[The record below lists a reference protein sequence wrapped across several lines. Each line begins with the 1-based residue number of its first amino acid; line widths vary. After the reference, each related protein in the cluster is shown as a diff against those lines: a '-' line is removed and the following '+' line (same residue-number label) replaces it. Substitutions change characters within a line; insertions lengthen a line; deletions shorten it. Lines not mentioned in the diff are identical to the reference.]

1 MAYRLSIASFT
12 EEDLE
17 KLRVPLSETEGEIL
31 YLANKLDEFLDTI
44 IEGHE
49 ETLVALEDPRR
60 FKAFVDSLTVEDLQR
75 AEVAPESV
83 ELFLRATAEDR
94 LELIECLDIHTVYR
108 LYESKPRTPLYVN
121 HIQATERLRQEL
133 LSQLKDM
140 TAPAGGLKPIAWIRQ
155 SEIAERAEAMEL
167 RRTASGQDIQIN
179 VTLEDI
185 L

>member
-31 YLANKLDEFLDTI
+31 YLANKLEEFLDTI

-49 ETLVALEDPRR
+49 ETLVALEDPRH

-108 LYESKPRTPLYVN
+108 LYESKPRTPL
-121 HIQATERLRQEL
+121 
-133 LSQLKDM
+133 
-140 TAPAGGLKPIAWIRQ
+140 
-155 SEIAERAEAMEL
+155 
-167 RRTASGQDIQIN
+167 
-179 VTLEDI
+179 
-185 L
+185 